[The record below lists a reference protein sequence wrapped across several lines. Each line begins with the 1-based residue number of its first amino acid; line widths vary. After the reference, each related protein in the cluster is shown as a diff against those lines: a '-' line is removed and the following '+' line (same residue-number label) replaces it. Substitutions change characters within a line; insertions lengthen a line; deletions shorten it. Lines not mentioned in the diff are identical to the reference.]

1 MPFVKNISLTRR
13 KTAAAAP
20 AMSFSIIGTATGS
33 AGYFTSSNNTIY
45 TGATSYYPIYITLST
60 ASLVGGTPPYIC
72 KWTASTGWWPPGYT
86 AGTNTGSITVETYSY
101 ESERWTATI
110 TDSSTPP
117 NVVSASIDSIVYGI
131 DFEMVVGNFEGKIGN
146 DNQTFD
152 PLIVPGGPDAPLAT
166 INAGIKYAVP
176 DNTYIYVASGTYAEN
191 PVINKKIYQI
201 QSVDGETSASL
212 GNGNYFIYATKE
224 FGTSSLR
231 QLNTLSGFSSSVF
244 NTIGV
249 SPSGSIQSAILDIEP
264 SGTVQILEGV
274 HEINTPISMS
284 ITNKTIRLNGVHVP
298 TGSSDSYFYSPSSIL
313 RSSNFSGSIFIAP
326 GGVTGASATTMSNLA
341 LEVPTGFT
349 SSYIT
354 IANGSSI
361 NVHLEM
367 VRFRIISSS
376 VANEVMTLHG
386 NAIGQY
392 SNYLDE
398 SIPPGQRNYYYK
410 LIFDATESSDG
421 YGSGYVR
428 PGLYSPYPRELF
440 GDRMI
445 KAGVEGISI
454 WSDRMDVSISN
465 ASDLNEFST
474 LSAAAFSSRQPRL
487 TKSSSRFNGLPHIKF
502 NGIEG
507 SNGSYLETSQT
518 PELSSET
525 SSLYMN
531 MVFGTSTNQSVDKCL
546 VKYGDHLNGYSVHQ
560 IQNGSSLSVSFYA
573 TGSDGTQS
581 HVFMYVSGSITTFT
595 DYMVEMFFDSK
606 STNKRVGM
614 AIYTTSSLLTSSY
627 FSSTEFPSTRWG
639 NVASIGAIGIRIY
652 GARLGGVRWYTG
664 TTSSVNTL
672 TTSRSQQSNFL
683 LASSL
688 LLVKSGSHSNKLA
701 SNIYNWARW
710 KYFPTSSIVTRSI
723 SSDLS

>member
-1 MPFVKNISLTRR
+1 MPFIKNISLKRR
-13 KTAAAAP
+13 KTVAGGGGGGGSTP
-20 AMSFSIIGTATGS
+20 ITFSIVGTATGS

-152 PLIVPGGPDAPLAT
+152 PLIVHGGPDAPLAT

-264 SGTVQILEGV
+264 SGIVQILEGV

-298 TGSSDSYFYSPSSIL
+298 TGSSDSYFYSPSSII
-313 RSSNFSGSIFIAP
+313 RSSNLTGSLFIAP
-326 GGVTGASATTMSNLA
+326 GGVTGGSATTMSNLA
-341 LEVPTGFT
+341 LEIPTGWT

-354 IANGSSI
+354 IANGSSR

-386 NAIGQY
+386 NAFTYATPISEG
-392 SNYLDE
+392 L
-398 SIPPGQRNYYYK
+398 PPRERNYYSK
-410 LIFDATESSDG
+410 LIFDATESPDG

-428 PGLYSPYPRELF
+428 PGPYSPYPRPDSGKMF
-440 GDRMI
+440 KTGI
-445 KAGVEGISI
+445 EGISNVNTI
-454 WSDRMDVSISN
+454 LGSVSSGV
-465 ASDLNEFST
+465 ADLNESSTFSGGAFST
-474 LSAAAFSSRQPRL
+474 QRPTLDI
-487 TKSSSRFNGLPHIKF
+487 SSSRFNGIPHLKW
-502 NGIEG
+502 NGTG
-507 SNGSYLETSQT
+507 AYLETSQT
-518 PELSSET
+518 PELSSQT
-525 SSLYMN
+525 GSLYMN
-531 MVFGTSTNQSVDKCL
+531 IVFGTSVNQSNDRCL
-546 VKYGDHLNGYSVHQ
+546 VKYGDHLNGYSIHQ
-560 IQNGSSLSVSFYA
+560 IQNGPSLSVSFYA

-595 DYMVEMFFDSK
+595 DYMVEMFFDSN

-627 FSSTEFPSTRWG
+627 FNSTQFPSTGWG
-639 NVASIGAIGIRIY
+639 NISNLGTIAARSFGARTGGIRY
-652 GARLGGVRWYTG
+652 YTG
-664 TTSSVNTL
+664 TLTTTITT
-672 TTSRSQQSNFL
+672 TTSRSQQCNFL
-683 LASSL
+683 LASSV
-688 LLVKSGSHSNKLA
+688 LLVESGSHSNKIA